1 MNVYIETHG
10 CKLNIADSQRISKEI
25 LSRGFSISDDL
36 EKSDIYILNTCTVT
50 KSADKK
56 ARNRLRNIKK
66 NHPKMHLVATG
77 CYPQRNE
84 SEILSL
90 GIVDTVIK
98 NDKKNELPL
107 VLSNKFYKETKS
119 ESNSNIEDLLIGRT
133 RASIAIQKG
142 CNQICSYC
150 IVPKVRGRENSIH
163 PNEIISQINYLVS
176 KGCKEVVLTGTQ
188 LGTYGY
194 DLDNMS
200 LHRLLLGVLE
210 ETQIVRLRLSSVQ
223 PHEFNDDILGLWKN
237 KKYKDRLC
245 PHFHIPLQSGSNNVL
260 KSMRRKY
267 STQEFLEI
275 VKHIKTII
283 PNSSITTDII
293 VGFPGETEEDHLRTK
308 ALLQISEL
316 SEIHVFP
323 YSVRPGTSAF
333 YLNDK
338 VQSSVITKRAKEIR
352 NISDDLKNKHMK
364 SLLNTDQN
372 VLWENKNSLSGYTEN
387 YTYFS
392 LSKSTNK
399 KPTLP
404 ITKVKVKSIED
415 NTLVGII
422 SI

>member
-25 LSRGFSISDDL
+25 LSKGFSISDDL

-210 ETQIVRLRLSSVQ
+210 QTQIVRLRLSSVQ

>member
-10 CKLNIADSQRISKEI
+10 CKLNIADSQKISKEI
-25 LSRGFSISDDL
+25 LSKGFSISDDL

-84 SEILSL
+84 SEIQSL

-98 NDKKNELPL
+98 NDKKNQLPL
-107 VLSNKFYKETKS
+107 VLSNKFFKETRL
-119 ESNSNIEDLLIGRT
+119 ESDPVIEDLLIGRT

-163 PNEIISQINYLVS
+163 PDEIISQINYLVS

-200 LHRLLLGVLE
+200 LYILLLSVLE
-210 ETQIVRLRLSSVQ
+210 QTQIIRLRLSSVQ
-223 PHEFNDDILGLWKN
+223 PHEFNDDIIGLWKN

-245 PHFHIPLQSGSNNVL
+245 PHFHIPLQSGSNNIL

-283 PNSSITTDII
+283 PNSSITSDII
-293 VGFPGETEEDHLRTK
+293 VGFPGETEEDHNRTK
-308 ALLQISEL
+308 KLLKISEL

-333 YLNDK
+333 YLKDK

-352 NISDDLKNKHMK
+352 NISKDLKNKHMQ

-415 NTLVGII
+415 DNLVGII

>member
-10 CKLNIADSQRISKEI
+10 CKLNIADSQKISKGI
-25 LSRGFSISDDL
+25 LSKGFSISDDL

-84 SEILSL
+84 SEIQSL

-98 NDKKNELPL
+98 NDKKNQLPL
-107 VLSNKFYKETKS
+107 VLSNKFFKETRL
-119 ESNSNIEDLLIGRT
+119 ESDPVIEDLLIGRT

-163 PNEIISQINYLVS
+163 PDEIISQINYLVS

-200 LHRLLLGVLE
+200 LYILLLSVLE
-210 ETQIVRLRLSSVQ
+210 QTQIIRLRLSSVQ
-223 PHEFNDDILGLWKN
+223 PHEFNDDIIGLWKN

-245 PHFHIPLQSGSNNVL
+245 PHFHIPLQSGSNNIL

-283 PNSSITTDII
+283 PNSSITSDII
-293 VGFPGETEEDHLRTK
+293 VGFPGETEEDHNRTK
-308 ALLQISEL
+308 KLLKISEL

-333 YLNDK
+333 YLKDK

-352 NISDDLKNKHMK
+352 NISKDLKNKHMQ

-415 NTLVGII
+415 DNLVGII

>member
-308 ALLQISEL
+308 ALLKISEL

>member
-10 CKLNIADSQRISKEI
+10 CKLNIADSQKISKEI
-25 LSRGFSISDDL
+25 LSKGFSISDDL

-66 NHPKMHLVATG
+66 NHPKIHLVATG

-84 SEILSL
+84 SEIQSL

-98 NDKKNELPL
+98 NDKKNQLPV
-107 VLSNKFYKETKS
+107 VLSNKFFKETRS
-119 ESNSNIEDLLIGRT
+119 ESDPVIEDLLIGRT

-163 PNEIISQINYLVS
+163 PDEIISQINYLVS

-200 LHRLLLGVLE
+200 LYRLLLSVLE
-210 ETQIVRLRLSSVQ
+210 QTQIIRLRLSSVQ
-223 PHEFNDDILGLWKN
+223 PHEFNDDIIGLWKN

-245 PHFHIPLQSGSNNVL
+245 PHFHIPLQSGSNNIL

-267 STQEFLEI
+267 SPQEFLEI

-283 PNSSITTDII
+283 PNSSITSDII
-293 VGFPGETEEDHLRTK
+293 VGFPGETEEDHNRTK
-308 ALLQISEL
+308 KLLKISEL
-316 SEIHVFP
+316 FILFFN
-323 YSVRPGTSAF
+323 GLDTM
-333 YLNDK
+333 L
-338 VQSSVITKRAKEIR
+338 
-352 NISDDLKNKHMK
+352 
-364 SLLNTDQN
+364 
-372 VLWENKNSLSGYTEN
+372 
-387 YTYFS
+387 
-392 LSKSTNK
+392 
-399 KPTLP
+399 
-404 ITKVKVKSIED
+404 
-415 NTLVGII
+415 
-422 SI
+422 

>member
-10 CKLNIADSQRISKEI
+10 CKLNIADSQKISKEI
-25 LSRGFSISDDL
+25 LSKGFSISDDL

-66 NHPKMHLVATG
+66 NHPKIHLVATG

-84 SEILSL
+84 SEIQSL

-98 NDKKNELPL
+98 NDKKNQLPL
-107 VLSNKFYKETKS
+107 VLSNKFFKETRL
-119 ESNSNIEDLLIGRT
+119 ESDPVIEDLLIGRT

-163 PNEIISQINYLVS
+163 PDEIISQINYLVS

-200 LHRLLLGVLE
+200 LYRLLLSVLE
-210 ETQIVRLRLSSVQ
+210 QTQIIRLRLSSVQ
-223 PHEFNDDILGLWKN
+223 PHEFNDDIIGLWKN

-245 PHFHIPLQSGSNNVL
+245 PHFHIPLQSGSNNIL

-283 PNSSITTDII
+283 PNSSITSDII
-293 VGFPGETEEDHLRTK
+293 VGFPGETEEDHNRTK
-308 ALLQISEL
+308 KLLKISEL

-333 YLNDK
+333 YLKDK

-352 NISDDLKNKHMK
+352 NISNDLKSKHMK

-415 NTLVGII
+415 DNLVGII

>member
-10 CKLNIADSQRISKEI
+10 CKLNIADSQKISKEI
-25 LSRGFSISDDL
+25 LSKGFSISDDL

-84 SEILSL
+84 SEIQSL

-98 NDKKNELPL
+98 NDKKNQLPL
-107 VLSNKFYKETKS
+107 VLSNKFFKETRL
-119 ESNSNIEDLLIGRT
+119 ESDPVIEDLLIGRT

-163 PNEIISQINYLVS
+163 PDEIISQINYLVS

-200 LHRLLLGVLE
+200 LYILLLSVLE
-210 ETQIVRLRLSSVQ
+210 QTQIIRLRLSSVQ
-223 PHEFNDDILGLWKN
+223 PHEFNDDIIGLWKN
-237 KKYKDRLC
+237 KKYKHRLC
-245 PHFHIPLQSGSNNVL
+245 PHFHIPLQSGSNNIL

-283 PNSSITTDII
+283 PNSSITSDII
-293 VGFPGETEEDHLRTK
+293 VGFPGETEEDHNRTK
-308 ALLQISEL
+308 KLLKISEL

-333 YLNDK
+333 YLKDK

-352 NISDDLKNKHMK
+352 NISNDLKSKHMK

-415 NTLVGII
+415 DNLVGII

>member
-10 CKLNIADSQRISKEI
+10 CKLNIADSQKISKEI
-25 LSRGFSISDDL
+25 LSKGFSISDDL

-66 NHPKMHLVATG
+66 NHPKIHLVATG

-84 SEILSL
+84 SEIQSL

-98 NDKKNELPL
+98 NDKKNQLPL
-107 VLSNKFYKETKS
+107 VLSNKFFKETRL
-119 ESNSNIEDLLIGRT
+119 ESDPVIEDLLIGRT

-163 PNEIISQINYLVS
+163 PDEIISQINYLVS

-200 LHRLLLGVLE
+200 LYRLLLSVLE
-210 ETQIVRLRLSSVQ
+210 QTQIIRLRLSSVQ
-223 PHEFNDDILGLWKN
+223 PHEFNDDIIGLWKN

-245 PHFHIPLQSGSNNVL
+245 PHFHIPLQSGSNNIL

-283 PNSSITTDII
+283 PNSSITSDII
-293 VGFPGETEEDHLRTK
+293 VGFPGETEEDHNRTK
-308 ALLQISEL
+308 KLLKISEL

-333 YLNDK
+333 YLKDK

-352 NISDDLKNKHMK
+352 NISKDLKNKHMQ

-415 NTLVGII
+415 DNLVGII

>member
-1 MNVYIETHG
+1 
-10 CKLNIADSQRISKEI
+10 
-25 LSRGFSISDDL
+25 
-36 EKSDIYILNTCTVT
+36 
-50 KSADKK
+50 
-56 ARNRLRNIKK
+56 
-66 NHPKMHLVATG
+66 MHLVATG

-200 LHRLLLGVLE
+200 LHSLLLGVLE
-210 ETQIVRLRLSSVQ
+210 QTQIVRLRLSSVQ

-308 ALLQISEL
+308 ALLKISEL

>member
-10 CKLNIADSQRISKEI
+10 CKLNIADSQKISKEI
-25 LSRGFSISDDL
+25 LSKGFSISDDL

-210 ETQIVRLRLSSVQ
+210 QTQIVRLRLSSVQ

-308 ALLQISEL
+308 ALLKISEL